1 MRRCP
6 TRPIVVGCAAGRGTW
21 WSAARSTCRTD
32 ADFFAEPAVRPLLL
46 TRAAALAGRALP
58 PGAEAEGWP
67 GAGENLPVAWLL
79 EQLARRGVEHLLV
92 EAGGDLLFQF
102 IAADAIDEMYLTL
115 CPLVVGGDA
124 PSLADGAGFDFA
136 ELRRLRLVAAEPVG
150 DEVFLRYRASRRG
163 SEPMTVTIRRATPA
177 DAAGFARVMSDPAV
191 YPGLMQLPF
200 NNEHQW
206 RERLAESTGAGKL
219 DLVLVAERDG
229 TIVGNSGLHLNATP
243 HCVRRRH
250 AAAIGIAVAP
260 EAQGQGVGTALM
272 QAMCNYADRWIGLL
286 RLELTVYVD
295 NAPAIA
301 LYRNSASRSR
311 ARFRGYA
318 MRDGVLVDAFTMAR
332 IHPAP
337 PTIEPGPAG
346 AGAPPA

>member
-1 MRRCP
+1 
-6 TRPIVVGCAAGRGTW
+6 
-21 WSAARSTCRTD
+21 
-32 ADFFAEPAVRPLLL
+32 
-46 TRAAALAGRALP
+46 
-58 PGAEAEGWP
+58 
-67 GAGENLPVAWLL
+67 
-79 EQLARRGVEHLLV
+79 
-92 EAGGDLLFQF
+92 
-102 IAADAIDEMYLTL
+102 
-115 CPLVVGGDA
+115 
-124 PSLADGAGFDFA
+124 
-136 ELRRLRLVAAEPVG
+136 
-150 DEVFLRYRASRRG
+150 
-163 SEPMTVTIRRATPA
+163 MTVTIRRATPA
-177 DAAGFARVMSDPAV
+177 DAAGFARVMCDPAV

-229 TIVGNSGLHLNATP
+229 TIVGNSGLHLNAAP
-243 HCVRRRH
+243 HFARRRH

-301 LYRNSASRSR
+301 LYKKFGFEIEG
-311 ARFRGYA
+311 RFRGYA

-337 PTIEPGPAG
+337 PTIAPGPAG
-346 AGAPPA
+346 AGAPSA